1 MNIVAN
7 TLPLKETLLQDACNP
22 SLKKETSSQT

>member
-7 TLPLKETLLQDACNP
+7 SLPLKETLLQDARNP
-22 SLKKETSSQT
+22 PLRKETSSQT